1 MEQNVTT
8 SPHHAPEALSQLHT
22 PTSDGLVLSLKT
34 LTPLYT
40 GGIGQMGDQIHP
52 SNLLGGIRHM
62 SCLVARTLGD
72 AAFESTVWG
81 DASQNPVHAKQ
92 VALRWDTR
100 GLSLIRDLP
109 KTVSFKRSGGKESSW
124 RFNTAFKGDVGLQ
137 ITRRGISDAHWQ
149 ILMVALAIQL
159 RHGSFGS
166 KDQFGMGVLAL
177 SNDMKFCSALDTEKQ
192 WSPATEKLNLLRYA
206 FGCLKFRP
214 LVGQRPLLK
223 DPAAL
228 KLALATRVALRNALR
243 AKNDAAKDEVD
254 RMKKLRHLMMGN
266 LGDFGSAVNVSAAYV
281 LNDCPEIRIMIAL
294 KSEEPKE
301 QAEVLNAFKKTL
313 SDKDTLGDMNDLIGV
328 TNYCVQGI
336 SSLMFGGK
344 HLEDRA
350 AWLNKLAGVAQ

>member
-1 MEQNVTT
+1 MTT
-8 SPHHAPEALSQLHT
+8 PDNAPEALSQLQT
-22 PTSDGLVLSLKT
+22 PTSNGLVLQLKT

-62 SCLVARTLGD
+62 SGLVARTLGD

-81 DASQNPVHAKQ
+81 NANENPVHAKQ

-100 GLSLIRDLP
+100 GLSQIQDLP
-109 KTVSFKRSGGKESSW
+109 PEISIVHHGGHRSRW
-124 RFNTAFKGDVGLQ
+124 WFNTAFKGDVGLQ
-137 ITRRGISDAHWQ
+137 ITRRGISDEHWQ

-192 WSPATEKLNLLRYA
+192 WAPATETLNLLRYA
-206 FGCLKFRP
+206 FGRLKFRP
-214 LVGQRPLLK
+214 FRPIVGQRPLLK

-228 KLALATRVALRNALR
+228 KLALATRVVLRNALR
-243 AKNDAAKDEVD
+243 VKRDAPTDEAD

-266 LGDFGSAVNVSAAYV
+266 LGEFGSAVNVSAAYGQ
-281 LNDCPEIRIMIAL
+281 NDCPEIRIMIAL
-294 KSEEPKE
+294 KSEEPRE
-301 QAEVLNAFKKTL
+301 QEEVLNAFKKAL

-336 SSLMFGGK
+336 SSLVFGGK